1 MRATQRKYGKCVVCF
16 GLVSWGGH
24 APSVHNHQSPPWT
37 SRNDSFILS
46 FSTKGERIV
55 ATTRESL
62 PTNQLSEPASHDA
75 NYYRQAFCSLGRQA
89 HRTARVGG
97 TNLGESILV
106 SGGRFRGEVP
116 GVRTEPVVG
125 LQGQR
130 ENEAPRG
137 GAAAATG
144 VSDDHFRADTKP
156 RPRPVT

>member
-1 MRATQRKYGKCVVCF
+1 MTH
-16 GLVSWGGH
+16 S
-24 APSVHNHQSPPWT
+24 
-37 SRNDSFILS
+37 SFL
-46 FSTKGERIV
+46 FSTKGGKIV
-55 ATTRESL
+55 ATTWESL

-75 NYYRQAFCSLGRQA
+75 NYYRQAVYSLGRQA

-137 GAAAATG
+137 GAAAAAATG
-144 VSDDHFRADTKP
+144 VSYDHFRVDTKS
-156 RPRPVT
+156 RPPPVTYMYCLTPEIGLPGCC

>member
-1 MRATQRKYGKCVVCF
+1 MTSCRLHWLWFVLDLCREEDTPLLYTIISLRPERASMTH
-16 GLVSWGGH
+16 S
-24 APSVHNHQSPPWT
+24 
-37 SRNDSFILS
+37 SFL
-46 FSTKGERIV
+46 FSTKGGKIV

-125 LQGQR
+125 LTGTER
-130 ENEAPRG
+130 KRG
-137 GAAAATG
+137 SSGW
-144 VSDDHFRADTKP
+144 SSSSNRSQ
-156 RPRPVT
+156 